1 MLYGKINPPASTV
14 HQSTP
19 FSSTT
24 ETADLMMVIA
34 RPYILG
40 STKVNFEV
48 VFGNGD
54 ISGNT
59 VTNFRNILSS
69 NTTLGKSSL
78 ESWGLDDSIILSE
91 VAAQMGTNIIEVLTG
106 ATNNGA
112 RF

>member
-1 MLYGKINPPASTV
+1 MLYGKINPPASTI
-14 HQSTP
+14 HQATP

-48 VFGNGD
+48 IFGNGD

-59 VTNFRNILSS
+59 VTNFRSILSS
-69 NTTLGKSSL
+69 NVTLGRSSL
-78 ESWGLDDSIILSE
+78 ESWGLDDSVILTE
-91 VAAQMGTNIIEVLTG
+91 VATQMGTNIIEVLTG
-106 ATNNGA
+106 TTNNGGG
-112 RF
+112 F